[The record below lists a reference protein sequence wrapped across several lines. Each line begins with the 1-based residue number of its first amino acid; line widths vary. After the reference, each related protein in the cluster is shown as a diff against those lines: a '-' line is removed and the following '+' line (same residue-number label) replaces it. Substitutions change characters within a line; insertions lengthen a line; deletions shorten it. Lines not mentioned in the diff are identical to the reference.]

1 MPLSPFRQKWLQ
13 MFPGFHKSPHPP
25 PLPPSHQGRCSVTW
39 IPQNLQERLH
49 KYSSGLEPKRT
60 LLIICLTCISY
71 QSWYFSSA
79 SFPTLTWMSF
89 KFVNVVKKLVVV
101 YQSEVQWL
109 WRTIA
114 FLTTMLFPTLY
125 EMVWMFTASLLGM
138 LSVAKFA
145 IPR

>member
-25 PLPPSHQGRCSVTW
+25 PLPSPPSHQGRCSVTW
-39 IPQNLQERLH
+39 IPQNLQGRLH

-71 QSWYFSSA
+71 QSWYFSFA

-89 KFVNVVKKLVVV
+89 MFVNVVKSLWLFIKVKYSDYDALLLFSRLCYFRPCMRWFECLLRVFSVCLV
-101 YQSEVQWL
+101 
-109 WRTIA
+109 
-114 FLTTMLFPTLY
+114 
-125 EMVWMFTASLLGM
+125 
-138 LSVAKFA
+138 
-145 IPR
+145 

>member
-25 PLPPSHQGRCSVTW
+25 PLPPFPSKRVQCDMNSSKFSRATSQIQQWTWAKENTADYLSHVYILSVM
-39 IPQNLQERLH
+39 IF
-49 KYSSGLEPKRT
+49 
-60 LLIICLTCISY
+60 LLCLISN
-71 QSWYFSSA
+71 
-79 SFPTLTWMSF
+79 PH
-89 KFVNVVKKLVVV
+89 VNVLYVCKCGKKLVVI

-138 LSVAKFA
+138 LGVAKFA